1 MDHLLN
7 APTLLRTE
15 GDEREGRDLCSAR
28 YVFGPRILSPTHWV
42 INPLLVSYALF
53 INSTRVD
60 RSMLSQSRPP
70 SVEEGDIDRAIHA
83 LEAGEP
89 VLVFDAPDRE
99 GETDLV
105 FLSERA
111 TPELV
116 RLQRHDAGGL
126 ICTAISEELR
136 AGLGLPYVPELLGLG
151 RERYPLLTRLAERPR
166 YDRRSA
172 FGITINHRANYTGVT
187 DNERA
192 LTIRTVGEIAQRS
205 RSEDAE
211 ALRDRFVASFV
222 SPGHVSL
229 IYAAPGLVGER
240 KGHTE
245 LTISLARMGGL
256 SESVTVCE
264 MLGDSG
270 GARSPAAARKYA
282 EDHGWP
288 FVTGEAIRRAWDA
301 WSG

>member
-1 MDHLLN
+1 MM
-7 APTLLRTE
+7 AASRATIVGE
-15 GDEREGRDLCSAR
+15 SEVERAVR
-28 YVFGPRILSPTHWV
+28 
-42 INPLLVSYALF
+42 ALA
-53 INSTRVD
+53 S
-60 RSMLSQSRPP
+60 
-70 SVEEGDIDRAIHA
+70 
-83 LEAGEP
+83 GEP
-89 VLVFDAPDRE
+89 VLIFDAPERE

-116 RLQRHDAGGL
+116 RLQRRDAGGL
-126 ICTAISEELR
+126 ICTAISDELR
-136 AGLGLPYVPELLGLG
+136 TTLGLPFAQELLDVGRARFPTLG
-151 RERYPLLTRLAERPR
+151 SLSERPR

-172 FGITINHRANYTGVT
+172 FGITINHRENYTGVT

-192 LTIRTVGEIAQRS
+192 LTIRTVGEIAAGLGHGDDGS
-205 RSEDAE
+205 
-211 ALRDRFVASFV
+211 LRERFTASFV
-222 SPGHVSL
+222 SPGHVPL
-229 IYAAPGLVGER
+229 IYAAEGLLGER

-245 LTISLARMGGL
+245 LTISLARMAHL

-288 FVTGEAIRRAWDA
+288 YLTGEAIRRAWDS